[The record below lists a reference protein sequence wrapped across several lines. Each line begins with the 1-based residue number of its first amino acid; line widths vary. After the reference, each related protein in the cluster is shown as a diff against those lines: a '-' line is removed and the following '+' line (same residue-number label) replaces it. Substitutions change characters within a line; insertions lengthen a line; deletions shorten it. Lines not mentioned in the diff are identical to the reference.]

1 MSDGDSKEESRKL
14 SRESG
19 AIRGLNGLVVDSVAP
34 ADDHEAHQ
42 M

>member
-1 MSDGDSKEESRKL
+1 MSDGDSKEESR
-14 SRESG
+14 RPIHESG
-19 AIRGLNGLVVDSVAP
+19 AMRGLYGRVVDSVGP